1 MSKILFIIGHPDLAN
16 DSVVTKEVVNILKS
30 EFPQS
35 TFSVLSEL
43 YKNFQIDVKAEQDKA
58 KDADL
63 IVFVYPIFWYGFPSL
78 LERWVEVVFVHG
90 FGHGSKG
97 KVKGKKLIAAFT
109 TGAAESFYTHE
120 GAFKYTVEEFF
131 EPKLKNLC
139 GLCEINYCGYVFTG
153 GVSYFLRTDPAKKE
167 ELLKAAKNHANK
179 IIEKIKS
186 TQKIIII
193 EQINNYYGIIKLI

>member
-1 MSKILFIIGHPDLAN
+1 MSKILFIIGHPDLSN

-58 KDADL
+58 KEADL

-90 FGHGSKG
+90 FGHGSQG
-97 KVKGKKLIAAFT
+97 KIKGKKLIAAFT

-139 GLCEINYCGYVFTG
+139 GLCEINY
-153 GVSYFLRTDPAKKE
+153 
-167 ELLKAAKNHANK
+167 
-179 IIEKIKS
+179 
-186 TQKIIII
+186 
-193 EQINNYYGIIKLI
+193 

>member
-58 KDADL
+58 KNADL

-78 LERWVEVVFVHG
+78 LERLVEVVFVHG
-90 FGHGSKG
+90 FSQGSKG
-97 KVKGKKLIAAFT
+97 QIKGKKINCC
-109 TGAAESFYTHE
+109 FY
-120 GAFKYTVEEFF
+120 YWS
-131 EPKLKNLC
+131 C
-139 GLCEINYCGYVFTG
+139 
-153 GVSYFLRTDPAKKE
+153 
-167 ELLKAAKNHANK
+167 
-179 IIEKIKS
+179 
-186 TQKIIII
+186 
-193 EQINNYYGIIKLI
+193 

>member
-43 YKNFQIDVKAEQDKA
+43 YKNFQIDVKTEQDKA

>member
-131 EPKLKNLC
+131 EPKLKNIC

-153 GVSYFLRTDPAKKE
+153 GVSYFL
-167 ELLKAAKNHANK
+167 
-179 IIEKIKS
+179 
-186 TQKIIII
+186 
-193 EQINNYYGIIKLI
+193 

>member
-43 YKNFQIDVKAEQDKA
+43 YKNFQIDVKTEQDKA

-186 TQKIIII
+186 TQK
-193 EQINNYYGIIKLI
+193 NYHYRQVP

>member
-1 MSKILFIIGHPDLAN
+1 M
-16 DSVVTKEVVNILKS
+16 NILKS

-186 TQKIIII
+186 TQK
-193 EQINNYYGIIKLI
+193 NYHYRTNQ

>member
-1 MSKILFIIGHPDLAN
+1 MSKILFIIGHPDLVN

-186 TQKIIII
+186 THK
-193 EQINNYYGIIKLI
+193 NYHYRMNQ

>member
-1 MSKILFIIGHPDLAN
+1 MSKILFIIGHPDLSN

-90 FGHGSKG
+90 FG
-97 KVKGKKLIAAFT
+97 KK
-109 TGAAESFYTHE
+109 
-120 GAFKYTVEEFF
+120 
-131 EPKLKNLC
+131 
-139 GLCEINYCGYVFTG
+139 
-153 GVSYFLRTDPAKKE
+153 
-167 ELLKAAKNHANK
+167 
-179 IIEKIKS
+179 
-186 TQKIIII
+186 
-193 EQINNYYGIIKLI
+193 

>member
-179 IIEKIKS
+179 IPKKSSSYNEKVR
-186 TQKIIII
+186 TIIY
-193 EQINNYYGIIKLI
+193 NNL

>member
-1 MSKILFIIGHPDLAN
+1 M
-16 DSVVTKEVVNILKS
+16 NILKS

-58 KDADL
+58 KAADL

-90 FGHGSKG
+90 FGHGSQG
-97 KVKGKKLIAAFT
+97 KIKGKKLIAAFI

-153 GVSYFLRTDPAKKE
+153 GVSYFLRTDPSKKE

-186 TQKIIII
+186 TQK
-193 EQINNYYGIIKLI
+193 NYHFRKNQ

>member
-109 TGAAESFYTHE
+109 TGAAESFYTH
-120 GAFKYTVEEFF
+120 
-131 EPKLKNLC
+131 
-139 GLCEINYCGYVFTG
+139 
-153 GVSYFLRTDPAKKE
+153 
-167 ELLKAAKNHANK
+167 
-179 IIEKIKS
+179 
-186 TQKIIII
+186 
-193 EQINNYYGIIKLI
+193 